1 MLGRV
6 LRMRKIFLATSMLIL
21 GVSSSVWA
29 GPSGTLKQAHDLGFG
44 ENSSLDPIS
53 KGRVFQM
60 TDKLMDRLVRP
71 SIDGTPGPDLAE
83 SWSANADAT
92 VWTFNIRKGVK
103 FHDGSS
109 LNADDVMYSF
119 TRVLDPEIASP
130 ARSAVKM
137 IDTMRKVDSHTV
149 EFSLNTP
156 FADLPLTLMDY
167 RLRILPDGSG
177 DTIAQTGIGTGPF
190 KLQKLDFQ
198 GTTTLVANEDYWGGA
213 PGVAKVEL
221 IAIPEAQAR
230 LQAFM
235 GGQLDILYRIT
246 EQQKTMLDGS
256 NRYNVAQV
264 PTGNWRGLVFRTDVE
279 PYTDA
284 RVRKAMRLVADRE
297 ALVQLVQGGAGNVAC
312 DSPVAPNDQYRANIS
327 CPQDIAQAKAL
338 LAEAGYPDGIEI
350 DVHVATLEPT
360 WPTLGVAYQAQ
371 AAEAGIRVNVVQTP
385 SDGYWNRIWM
395 KKDISATRWKERPA
409 DQALHEIYLSTA
421 KWNESF
427 FKDSAFDEL
436 LATARRELNFEKRKA
451 LYVKA
456 QEHLYE
462 NAGTLIPYTVTMNIG
477 SASRVKNLDTAIEAA
492 VRWHLVTVD

>member
-1 MLGRV
+1 
-6 LRMRKIFLATSMLIL
+6 
-21 GVSSSVWA
+21 
-29 GPSGTLKQAHDLGFG
+29 
-44 ENSSLDPIS
+44 
-53 KGRVFQM
+53 
-60 TDKLMDRLVRP
+60 MDRLVRP
-71 SIDGTPGPDLAE
+71 ALDGTPAPDLAE
-83 SWSANADAT
+83 SWSANSDAT

-109 LNADDVMYSF
+109 LDANDVLYTF
-119 TRVLDPEIASP
+119 TRVLDPELASP

-137 IDTMRKVDSHTV
+137 IETMKKIDDHTV

-167 RLRILPDGSG
+167 RLRVLPDGSG
-177 DTIAQTGIGTGPF
+177 DTIARTGIGTGPF
-190 KLQKLDFQ
+190 KLEKLDFQ
-198 GTTTLVANEDYWGGA
+198 GITVLTANKDYWAGE
-213 PGVAKVEL
+213 PGVARIEL

-235 GGQLDILYRIT
+235 GGQLDILYRVT
-246 EQQKTMLDGS
+246 EQQKTMLEGS
-256 NRYNVAQV
+256 DRYNVVQV

-279 PYTDA
+279 PFNDPK
-284 RVRKAMRLVADRE
+284 VRKAMRLVADRE

-312 DSPVAPNDQYRANIS
+312 DSPVAPDDQYRASFS
-327 CPQDIAQAKAL
+327 CPQDIEGAKAL

-385 SDGYWNRIWM
+385 TDGYWNRIWM
-395 KKDISATRWKERPA
+395 KKSIAATRWKERPA

-427 FKDSAFDEL
+427 FKDTDFDEL

-456 QEHLYE
+456 QKYLYE
-462 NAGTLIPYTVTMNIG
+462 NAGTLIPYTVSMNIG
-477 SASRVKNLDTAIEAA
+477 SSARVKNLDAA
-492 VRWHLVTVD
+492 PERVVRWHLVTVD